1 MIIAKMNV
9 IILESAINM
18 FEFDVK
24 LSRIG
29 FYNTLDIDWD
39 NIPDINLSCSKD
51 KINNIILKIKKCPDL
66 LGIKKEYSNKKG
78 YHLRFYCKIKCDI
91 CRLVFDDYIRFNA
104 DLTRN
109 HVFTN
114 IIFDT
119 KRGY

>member
-1 MIIAKMNV
+1 
-9 IILESAINM
+9 M
-18 FEFDVK
+18 FEFDV
-24 LSRIG
+24 LNYLNY
-29 FYNTLDIDWD
+29 YNTLDIDFD
-39 NIPDINLSCSKD
+39 EIPDINLSCSKKKID
-51 KINNIILKIKKCPDL
+51 KIFLKILKCPDCC
-66 LGIKKEYSNKKG
+66 GIIKEYSNKKG
-78 YHLRFYCKIKCDI
+78 YHLRFYCRKECDI